1 MPAGS
6 ASFINPVTV
15 QAHEDLLVRANGR
28 PPSETQHP
36 GATSTLQLHQLL
48 PKPQSV
54 RQCRLWCL
62 TIAPSRTLC
71 RHGHRRARAAP
82 GPQQRGAPQLAAAES
97 VRAAAPS
104 PLPQECRAQRRR
116 CWPTCGRCPR
126 ARRCAGQHQASR
138 HWERHVSCSVPATA
152 FLGPHW
158 SGASP
163 SKTSEAFPLFAA
175 CSGSQS
181 ARQPAE
187 RRAGACW
194 RRSKVSAC
202 LEQHSQQ
209 PDQARCVR
217 LCTSRPAS
225 VATSAPRADA

>member
-1 MPAGS
+1 MQTVVPDDS
-6 ASFINPVTV
+6 AQP
-15 QAHEDLLVRANGR
+15 HPL
-28 PPSETQHP
+28 PPWSP
-36 GATSTLQLHQLL
+36 PCAS
-48 PKPQSV
+48 
-54 RQCRLWCL
+54 
-62 TIAPSRTLC
+62 
-71 RHGHRRARAAP
+71 RARAATARRSATGSRRKRARCRSLSSPP
-82 GPQQRGAPQLAAAES
+82 GMQS
-97 VRAAAPS
+97 AAPALLAYMRALPS
-104 PLPQECRAQRRR
+104 CPALCWAASSFPPLGTPCQLL
-116 CWPTCGRCPR
+116 
-126 ARRCAGQHQASR
+126 
-138 HWERHVSCSVPATA
+138 CSGNSL
-152 FLGPHW
+152 LGTPLA
-158 SGASP
+158 GASP

>member
-158 SGASP
+158 RALALARPLRRFPCLLRAVVVKVRASLQRGEQAHAGGAA
-163 SKTSEAFPLFAA
+163 KYL
-175 CSGSQS
+175 
-181 ARQPAE
+181 PAL
-187 RRAGACW
+187 
-194 RRSKVSAC
+194 SST
-202 LEQHSQQ
+202 HSSLT
-209 PDQARCVR
+209 RH
-217 LCTSRPAS
+217 
-225 VATSAPRADA
+225 DA